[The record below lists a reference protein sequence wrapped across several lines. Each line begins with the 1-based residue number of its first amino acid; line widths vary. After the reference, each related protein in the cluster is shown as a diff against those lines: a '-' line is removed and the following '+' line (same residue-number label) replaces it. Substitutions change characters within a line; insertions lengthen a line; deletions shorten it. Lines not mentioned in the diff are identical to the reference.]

1 MLSFQLGMLF
11 LLSRRQ
17 YFAENH
23 GNMHREHAA
32 ILSTSKETTAILL
45 RRGNSNFESKLSENS
60 IFK

>member
-1 MLSFQLGMLF
+1 MLF
-11 LLSRRQ
+11 LLSQQQ